1 MERVPVAVL
10 ISGSGTN
17 MAALLYAARADDCP
31 YEIVLV
37 ASNKPEAGGLKLAAA
52 EGVPTFALPHKGME
66 RAAHDQAMDAA
77 IRASGAQYVA
87 LAGYMRILTPEFV
100 SGWEGRMVNVHP
112 SLLPKYKGLHTHDR
126 AIEAGDSHGGCTV
139 HLVTAELDD
148 GPVLGQTQ
156 VAILPGDT
164 ADSLAARVLIAEHQL
179 YSRCLAALVSRET
192 SPDHLVAQVRALAMV
207 LPEAEETLSSRVLI
221 AEHQLYSRCLAKLV
235 SREASPEYLVGRVR
249 ILALALPQADEV
261 LSHGMPCFGVTK
273 GKKFGYVSQDHHGD
287 GKTALLVKISGPDE
301 QAQLIEHDP
310 ERYYRPA
317 YFGDGWIAMRLDLG
331 RNDWDEIREWLARS
345 WRSVAPKKLAA
356 LAEFLG

>member
-1 MERVPVAVL
+1 MRRGKPSTLPERAKVAVL

-17 MAALLYAARADDCP
+17 MAALLYAARAADCP

-52 EGVPTFALPHKGME
+52 EGVATFALPHKGME
-66 RAAHDQAMDAA
+66 RAAHDMAMDAA
-77 IRASGAQYVA
+77 IRASGAQFVA
-87 LAGYMRILTPEFV
+87 LAGYMRILTGEFV

-112 SLLPKYKGLHTHDR
+112 SLLPKYKGLHTHER
-126 AIEAGDSHGGCTV
+126 ALEAGDSHGGCTV

-148 GPVLGQTQ
+148 GPILGQTP

-192 SPDHLVAQVRALAMV
+192 SPEHLVAQVRTLAKA
-207 LPEAEETLSSRVLI
+207 LPEAEETLS
-221 AEHQLYSRCLAKLV
+221 
-235 SREASPEYLVGRVR
+235 
-249 ILALALPQADEV
+249 
-261 LSHGMPCFGVTK
+261 HGMPCFGIIK
-273 GKKFGYVSQDHHGD
+273 GKKFAWVSLDHHGD

-331 RNDWDEIREWLARS
+331 RNDWDEIGEWLARS
-345 WRSVAPKKLAA
+345 WRSVAPKKLTSLIDAA
-356 LAEFLG
+356 DAF